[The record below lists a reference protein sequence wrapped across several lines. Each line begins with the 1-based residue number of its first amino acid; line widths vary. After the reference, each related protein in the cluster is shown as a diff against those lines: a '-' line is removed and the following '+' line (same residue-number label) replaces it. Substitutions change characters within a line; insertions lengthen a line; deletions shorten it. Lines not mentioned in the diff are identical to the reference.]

1 MRNDIKSL
9 NYFVL
14 FSLLPFES
22 VFQGSFL
29 LDFIFDPL
37 GTFPL
42 DILISILFLLD
53 LSGFI
58 VGRKGR
64 CKFMVD
70 ILEEGEILKF
80 EVLLSDLIPAFP

>member
-14 FSLLPFES
+14 FSLLPFDG
-22 VFQGSFL
+22 VFQCSFL
-29 LDFIFDPL
+29 LNFIFDPL
-37 GTFPL
+37 GTFSL
-42 DILISILFLLD
+42 DILISILFLLY

-80 EVLLSDLIPAFP
+80 EVLLSNLIPAFP